1 MALPPNFDEP
11 AFSAMRRLDA
21 AVDRG
26 QARVFRVL
34 WFWLPPGSVARDLQF
49 QQLLASR
56 FLSDIALQALLY
68 GTLIA
73 TARAGGSATDA
84 ALLGT
89 AYLLPGALLG
99 MFGGIVAD
107 ALPKRVALG
116 GAYLLMGAI
125 AILVPTVLG
134 TDFFALLLVLLGVR
148 TLHQVSQPSEASA
161 LPLVASEGELASATS
176 FLSLASS
183 AGEVV
188 GKAVIA
194 PVLVRAYGVDPV
206 TVVAGFLLLLSST
219 RVLNLNPT
227 RLVQPEDVR
236 MQRVPTVSVMRWILG
251 QRVMLWML
259 LLGGLAA
266 TVSQVLGVLGPQYTR
281 DVLNVDPAN
290 ALYVFAPAVV
300 GLIAAL
306 AIAPAAM
313 RRFGERKV
321 AMAGFSVQAVFM
333 VLLGLVDVVHDHF
346 GWIALIDIPLVPRR
360 VEIAAQLS
368 MFLGFGITLAAASVQ
383 TFIARRVPLG
393 IQGRTS
399 ALLGTLKD
407 GMAIITLLLLG
418 VLADRVGV
426 RVVMTLSPV
435 VLLALAFG
443 MDRFAGRWRTPP
455 LPDSVV
461 TRRWRRPWRRR

>member
-56 FLSDIALQALLY
+56 FFSDIALQALLY

-99 MFGGIVAD
+99 MFGGVVAD

-116 GAYLLMGAI
+116 GAYLIMGAI

-134 TDFFALLLVLLGVR
+134 TDFLSLLLVLFGVR

-188 GKAVIA
+188 GKAMVA
-194 PVLVRAYGVDPV
+194 PLLVRAYGVDPV
-206 TVVAGFLLLLSST
+206 TVVAGILLLLSST

-227 RLVQPEDVR
+227 RLVQPHDVQ
-236 MQRVPTVSVMRWILG
+236 MQRAPTGSVVRWLLG
-251 QRVMLWML
+251 QRAMLWML
-259 LLGGLAA
+259 LLGALAA

-281 DVLNVDPAN
+281 DVLDVDPAN

-300 GLIAAL
+300 GLVAAL
-306 AIAPAAM
+306 AVTPAAI

-321 AMAGFSVQAVFM
+321 ALAGFSMQAVIM
-333 VLLGLVDVVHDHF
+333 VLLGLVDDVHDHF
-346 GWIALIDIPLVPRR
+346 GWIALIDIPVVPRR

-368 MFLGFGITLAAASVQ
+368 VFLGFGITLAAASVQ
-383 TFIARRVPLG
+383 TYIARRVPLG

-407 GMAIITLLLLG
+407 GLAIVSLLLLG
-418 VLADRVGV
+418 LLADRVGV
-426 RVVMTLSPV
+426 RAVMTLAPV
-435 VLLALAFG
+435 VLLALAFAF
-443 MDRFAGRWRTPP
+443 DRFAGRWRTPP
-455 LPDSVV
+455 LPDSIV